1 MSFLKS
7 FFKESDSTNIS
18 KIIKLL
24 EETNRSKNRSEI
36 ICRLSKLPETSFS
49 QKDTKPEILFNA
61 IATGDDGNYYDI
73 MIIKIIIKKLKT
85 YLFMYR
91 DQYEMFAT
99 QTAIERDKNNFA
111 NIIFDTEIYD
121 GKQFIFAELRT
132 NMEYLQKLSD
142 VLKSKNN
149 EENQRITDIIEVNTQ
164 GKNPNARGDHDDSEL
179 GGAKQKSKK
188 RSKKRRKTKRRR
200 HTRRQS

>member
-1 MSFLKS
+1 MP

-36 ICRLSKLPETSFS
+36 ICLLSKLPETSFK
-49 QKDTKPEILFNA
+49 QKDANPKILFNA
-61 IATGDDGNYYDI
+61 IVTGDDGNYYDI
-73 MIIKIIIKKLKT
+73 MIIKIIIEKLKN
-85 YLFMYR
+85 YLFIYS
-91 DQYEMFAT
+91 DQYNMFAT
-99 QTAIERDKNNFA
+99 QKAIEEDKNNFA
-111 NIIFDTEIYD
+111 NIIFYTEIYD
-121 GKQFIFAELRT
+121 GTQFIFAELRI

-149 EENQRITDIIEVNTQ
+149 EENQRITDIIEVYIQ
-164 GKNPNARGDHDDSEL
+164 GKKTNARGDDDDSAR

-200 HTRRQS
+200 HTRRQSEF